1 MKLGILMLEETT
13 EAVIEVVFETVVVI
27 DLAVEVEVPLDPMKC
42 SP

>member
-27 DLAVEVEVPLDPMKC
+27 DLAVEVEVPLDPMKS